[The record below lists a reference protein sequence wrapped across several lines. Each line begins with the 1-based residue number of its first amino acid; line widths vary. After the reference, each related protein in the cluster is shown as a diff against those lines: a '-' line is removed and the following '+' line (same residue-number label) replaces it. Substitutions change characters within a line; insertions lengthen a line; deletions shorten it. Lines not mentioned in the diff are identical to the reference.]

1 MLKAAFLDVGQGDT
15 TVVWNPHTREAVV
28 IDCIDPV
35 AVWDLLAHHKVDR
48 VRAVVVTH
56 LHMDHFAGLVTF
68 LEDSPDRGIDC
79 DGVFFGWWGMDTR
92 RSARLRND
100 ADGHSQVGD
109 DSPTTADK
117 RRRSQLR
124 RLSDWVRKPSNRERY
139 RAPQR
144 LTELSVEGME
154 IEFLHP
160 LEADIGDL
168 LLSGRLNNLSVVVRL
183 SSGGGAR
190 LLLTGDLEP
199 YGWRTLRQNASDLTA
214 DVLKFPHHGAWK
226 DITTETNPADILE
239 PVGPKVVII
248 SVGTEGSKYDH
259 PNGHVL
265 DALAARTDIT
275 TLCTQATSKC
285 CQDPMRCKPRVR
297 AILSGPSASNRAATC
312 TVGCPCASSVVLA
325 LDLEPAIVRPDRAT
339 HRQIVNECFPSARCN
354 AHEDCI
360 SGGPR
365 RRSRPR

>member
-15 TVVWNPHTREAVV
+15 TVLWNPRTREAVV

-35 AVWDLLAHHKVDR
+35 AVWDLLGHHKVDR

-79 DGVFFGWWGMDTR
+79 DRVFLGWWGMDTR
-92 RSARLRND
+92 HSTRLRDD
-100 ADGHSQVGD
+100 ADGHSQAGD

-117 RRRSQLR
+117 RRKSQLR

-139 RAPQR
+139 RRPQQ

-160 LEADIGDL
+160 LEADIPDL

-183 SSGGGAR
+183 SGGGAR

-199 YGWRTLRQNASDLTA
+199 YGWRTLRQNTSDLAA

-226 DITTETNPADILE
+226 DKGSETDPADLLE
-239 PVGPKVVII
+239 PVAPKVVII
-248 SVGTEGSKYDH
+248 SVGTQGSKYDH
-259 PNGHVL
+259 PNEHVL

-285 CQDPMRCKPRVR
+285 CQDPMHCEPRVR
-297 AILSGPSASNRAATC
+297 GILRGPSSSNREASCA
-312 TVGCPCASSVVLA
+312 VGCPCASSVVLA
-325 LDLEPAIVRPDRAT
+325 LDLEPAIVRPDRGT
-339 HRQIVNECFPSARCN
+339 HCQIISECFPSARCN
-354 AHEDCI
+354 APEDCM
-360 SGGPR
+360 SGSPR
-365 RRSRPR
+365 RGAWPR